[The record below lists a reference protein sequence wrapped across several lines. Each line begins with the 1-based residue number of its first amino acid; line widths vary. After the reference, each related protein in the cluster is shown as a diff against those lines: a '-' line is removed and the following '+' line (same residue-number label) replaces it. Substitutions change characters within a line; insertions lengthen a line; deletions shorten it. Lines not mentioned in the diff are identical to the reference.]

1 MVLELFTFNML
12 GIILYGKE
20 EYNHHYLSR
29 NKLITL
35 RYGHKF
41 MDSSYKVC
49 SWGTSD
55 ESGRLCTLCPK
66 QVCESEYHTLIQC
79 SAFDHIRLCFP
90 HLFDRAQSLHEF
102 LSQPQCALSIATF
115 IGKVIEHRE
124 SLLTLTRIMWNVIFF
139 GLIGHI
145 WIQLH
150 KYLFDYKKSS
160 PILYSI

>member
-1 MVLELFTFNML
+1 MFILCLHTYSFESHFLMVLELFTFNML

-66 QVCESEYHTLIQC
+66 QVCESKYHTLIQC
-79 SAFDHIRLCFP
+79 SAFDHAFHISSTGPNPCTKFSHNHNVHSRWQ
-90 HLFDRAQSLHEF
+90 HSLVKLLNIESHYS
-102 LSQPQCALSIATF
+102 LSHVS
-115 IGKVIEHRE
+115 RE
-124 SLLTLTRIMWNVIFF
+124 M
-139 GLIGHI
+139 
-145 WIQLH
+145 
-150 KYLFDYKKSS
+150 
-160 PILYSI
+160 